1 MSQDFAVLYEE
12 LDLDPGCS
20 LDELRHAY
28 RRRIGELHPDRNGGE
43 PADDDGKAMLGEL
56 TALYANAVRFQ
67 RQYGRL
73 PGSVAAPPA
82 ATLSPSN
89 ERSYRALVV
98 PPRRADPAARRRRTT
113 TLAVLMVLLL
123 LLWMVVVE

>member
-1 MSQDFAVLYEE
+1 MNQDFAVLYEE
-12 LDLDPGCS
+12 LELDPGCS

-28 RRRIGELHPDRNGGE
+28 RRRNGELHPDRNGGD
-43 PADDDGKAMLGEL
+43 PANDDGKAMLGEL

-82 ATLSPSN
+82 SILSTSN
-89 ERSYRALVV
+89 ERTYRALIV
-98 PPRRADPAARRRRTT
+98 PPRRKDPAAGRRRTT
-113 TLAVLMVLLL
+113 TLAVLAVLLL
-123 LLWMVVVE
+123 LLWMVVAE